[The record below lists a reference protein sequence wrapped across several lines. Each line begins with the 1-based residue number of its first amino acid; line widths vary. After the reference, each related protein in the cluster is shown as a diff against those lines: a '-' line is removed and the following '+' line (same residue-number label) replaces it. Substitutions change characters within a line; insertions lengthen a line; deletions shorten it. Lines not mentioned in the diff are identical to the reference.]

1 MGAKFKLSN
10 IFFRC
15 EQAIHSTF
23 QLASGG
29 KPIQVSDG

>member
-10 IFFRC
+10 IFFRR
-15 EQAIHSTF
+15 EQAIHSIF